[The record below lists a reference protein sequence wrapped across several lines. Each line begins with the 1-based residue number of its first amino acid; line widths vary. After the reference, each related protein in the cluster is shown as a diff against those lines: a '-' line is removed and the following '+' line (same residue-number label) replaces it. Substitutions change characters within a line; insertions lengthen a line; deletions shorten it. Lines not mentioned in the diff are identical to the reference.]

1 MDIRMRKIVII
12 GLFLLLIGCIP
23 YWQSTIKQPVSPIAP
38 LKVGLLLDGKIYD
51 QGWDGQAYR
60 GLKAIERQY
69 QVQTECVQDVNK
81 PDVQLREAKR
91 LADAGYDLIFG
102 NGRSFETVFNKLAVS
117 YPKTRF
123 VFFNGNAKGGNVS
136 SINFTPE
143 SMGYFSGMIA
153 GMMTKSHK
161 IGLIPAYD
169 SMREVKPF
177 IAAVKEQDPSN
188 EVLLQGV
195 NSWNDG
201 KKAGE
206 IAQKMIVEGADVLAP
221 MGDGFNIDVIM
232 KAHHAGRLAVGYIS
246 DQYFV
251 SKNTVITSVLQNL
264 SALYVKVFEQY
275 QSGTLK
281 SGDVR
286 FDFADGAQQLGTF
299 NPAVPDEVRKKINKR
314 LEEYKCG
321 EFVLNKQTG
330 QPMSNLRK

>member
-1 MDIRMRKIVII
+1 MKKIAII

-23 YWQSTIKQPVSPIAP
+23 HWQSIAKQPISPTAP

-60 GLKAIERQY
+60 GLKAIERTY
-69 QVQTECVQDVNK
+69 QVQTECVQDANQ

-123 VFFNGNAKGGNVS
+123 VFFNGNAKGENVS

-161 IGLIPAYD
+161 VGLIPAYD

-177 IAAVKEQDPSN
+177 MAAVKEQNPNN
-188 EVLLQGV
+188 EVLLQDVKGW
-195 NSWNDG
+195 SDG
-201 KKAGE
+201 KKAEE
-206 IAQKMIVEGADVLAP
+206 IAQKMIREGADVLAP

-232 KAHHAGRLAVGYIS
+232 QAHYEGRLAVGYIS

-251 SKNTVITSVLQNL
+251 SKNTVITSIVQNL
-264 SALYVKVFEQY
+264 SAMYVKIFEQY
-275 QSGTLK
+275 QDGTLK
-281 SGDVR
+281 SGGVE

-299 NPAVPDEVRKKINKR
+299 NPAVPDEVRRKIERR
-314 LEEYKCG
+314 LEEYKRG
-321 EFVLNKQTG
+321 EFVINKQTG
-330 QPMSNLRK
+330 QPMSNPKK